1 MFRKIEEYRLDPDF
15 LPPWYNGEER
25 LLLYSNSHADDDLA
39 TDSAYAEVTKIYIQ
53 SWNFETKC
61 QSQISVF
68 SNSEV

>member
-39 TDSAYAEVTKIYIQ
+39 TDSAYAEVTRVG
-53 SWNFETKC
+53 
-61 QSQISVF
+61 ISKQNVKVKSRYLVILRF
-68 SNSEV
+68 R